1 MLGIVFC
8 CLFLVGCA
16 SQSQNQKTADNSAA
30 KEGANPVYAANEDV
44 IKNYIADFLTKGY
57 SKYYIINSMKFEFRQ
72 NKVQGSTIEAIV
84 FTSMNFNVPPKD
96 PETVPFIKEAKEKA
110 QNETNPERK
119 KIRQKE
125 YQTYVSEYGKPQD
138 INFVFKFTAN
148 LVNGKIK
155 EESIQLF
162 AEQDAENG
170 VTYTP
175 ADDILPNEHTFRK
188 NIKSGLPLS
197 IE

>member
-1 MLGIVFC
+1 MKTRFFKILGIIFC
-8 CLFLVGCA
+8 CLFLFLAGCA
-16 SQSQNQKTADNSAA
+16 NQSQNQKTVGGGAA
-30 KEGANPVYAANEDV
+30 AQEGANSTSVANEAV
-44 IKNYIADFLTKGY
+44 IKNCIADFLTKVY
-57 SKYYIINSMKFEFRQ
+57 SKYYIINSIKSGFRQ
-72 NKVQGSTIEAIV
+72 NKVQGSTIEAVV
-84 FTSMNFNVPPKD
+84 FTTMNFNVPPRD
-96 PETVPFIKEAKEKA
+96 PETVPFIKDAKEKA

-175 ADDILPNEHTFRK
+175 ADEILPK
-188 NIKSGLPLS
+188 K
-197 IE
+197 